1 MYVRR
6 MAFEIAPAL
15 EPEEWLQFRCGG
27 IAIDQVGD
35 ETHIVVTDPDGEVV
49 SISGPQDLFALMA
62 LANSALPD
70 GDPRKI
76 TRQLARRLRA
86 DPAAAM
92 EVAELFEKML
102 PPLDG

>member
-1 MYVRR
+1 MP
-6 MAFEIAPAL
+6 FEIAPAL
-15 EPEEWLQFRCGG
+15 EPEEWQDLHCGSV
-27 IAIDQVGD
+27 AIDQVGD

-49 SISGPQDLFALMA
+49 SISGPQEIFALIA
-62 LANSALPD
+62 LANSALPN

-76 TRQLARRLRA
+76 THELSQRLRT

-102 PPLDG
+102 PPQ

>member
-1 MYVRR
+1 MYVRP
-6 MAFEIAPAL
+6 MAFEIAAAL
-15 EPEEWLQFRCGG
+15 EPEEWQELRCGG

-62 LANSALPD
+62 LANGAMPD

-76 TRQLARRLRA
+76 TRELARRLRT
-86 DPAAAM
+86 DPAAAL
-92 EVAELFEKML
+92 EVADLFEKML
-102 PPLDG
+102 PPA